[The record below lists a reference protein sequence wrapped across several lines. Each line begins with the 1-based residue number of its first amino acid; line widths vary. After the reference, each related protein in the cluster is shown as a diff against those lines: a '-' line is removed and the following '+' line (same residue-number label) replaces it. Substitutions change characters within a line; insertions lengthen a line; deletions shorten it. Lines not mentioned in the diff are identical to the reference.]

1 MGLKQSTG
9 LILKV
14 LPWIVLVI
22 VAKLVVHYLGYE
34 VVPLN
39 PIFSALIGANVF
51 LLGFLISGVLADYKE
66 SEKLPG
72 EVATTLHAI
81 MDEVAFVGQKVSDRE
96 FTDQRTA
103 YLLRLA
109 EGVRE
114 WLHKRMKTRD
124 LMALIDGLTGEL
136 VLLEKHTQP
145 NYIARLKQEQNLLRK
160 MVVRIHTIRETEFVS
175 SGYFIATTTS
185 WLLIAGLVFLKSE
198 PFYESLFFVGI
209 VTYLM
214 LFLLQLIRDL
224 DNPFGYYESGSYAD
238 VSLKPIDD
246 AIDYFNR
253 RVARS

>member
-1 MGLKQSTG
+1 MSFKHSTG
-9 LILKV
+9 LVLKV
-14 LPWIVLVI
+14 VPWIALVI

-34 VVPLN
+34 FVPLN
-39 PIFSALIGANVF
+39 PIFSALVGANVF

-66 SEKLPG
+66 GEKLPV
-72 EVATTLHAI
+72 EVATTLHTI
-81 MDEVAFVGQKVSDRE
+81 MDEVAFVGQKISDRE
-96 FTDQRTA
+96 FTGRRTA

-124 LMALIDGLTGEL
+124 LTALIDGLTGEL

-145 NYIARLKQEQNLLRK
+145 NYIARLKQEQSLLRK
-160 MVVRIHTIRETEFVS
+160 MVVRIHTIRETGFVS
-175 SGYFIATTTS
+175 SAYFIATTTS

-198 PFYESLFFVGI
+198 PFYESLFFVGL

-214 LFLLQLIRDL
+214 LFLLELIKDL
-224 DNPFGYYESGSYAD
+224 DNPFGYYEKDSYAD

-246 AIDYFNR
+246 AIDYLKR
-253 RVARS
+253 QVA